1 MLVCKGQDARQKK
14 NPRPCTPSSAQDL
27 NGRRSHQHL
36 LLARPRR
43 VVLLEHPALATE
55 RPQNEVI
62 AGFRAL
68 CEMGEKLNRS
78 PAVHIWHPVGTR
90 ESEPS
95 RAVDRIARNGSPE
108 DDAGLPLQAGAA
120 VERAPVVA
128 DQELPLLNTGVTLE
142 FLAVHQLVPLVEC
155 FVPVPEGLARRRR
168 AREGDG
174 ALAHDPVERDLA
186 GGLAHA

>member
-95 RAVDRIARNGSPE
+95 PSGRRGRGACASCCRSRAAPSQHWR
-108 DDAGLPLQAGAA
+108 DA
-120 VERAPVVA
+120 
-128 DQELPLLNTGVTLE
+128 
-142 FLAVHQLVPLVEC
+142 
-155 FVPVPEGLARRRR
+155 
-168 AREGDG
+168 
-174 ALAHDPVERDLA
+174 
-186 GGLAHA
+186 

>member
-142 FLAVHQLVPLVEC
+142 FLAVHQPSFEVRTNADV
-155 FVPVPEGLARRRR
+155 FDVRS
-168 AREGDG
+168 
-174 ALAHDPVERDLA
+174 AHPTSSS
-186 GGLAHA
+186 